1 MAEKLVLGLD
11 FGTDSARAVVVNAEN
26 GQEEAVAVA
35 EYSRWSSGLYCD
47 AASDQYRHH
56 PLDYIEALESAVNK
70 ALKQLPDSGKKNIA
84 GIGIAATGSTP
95 CAVDKEG
102 APLALNERFA
112 ENPNAMFILW
122 KDHTAIASAEK
133 INETAKNWGGTDFT
147 SYSGGIYSAEWFWAK
162 ILHVYEQ
169 DQEMARAAF
178 SWVELCDWLPA
189 LLSGITD
196 PLQIKRSRCAAGHKA
211 MWHQSWNGLPDE
223 KFLALLAPELAALK
237 PRLYNETYTS
247 DQLAGRLSP
256 YWAKRLNLQP
266 GIAIAVG
273 ALDAHMG
280 AVGGGITPGTLVKIM
295 GTSTC
300 DILVCSPTLLG
311 ERPMEGICGQV
322 DGSVI
327 PGLIGLEAGQS
338 AFGDVY
344 AWFKE
349 LLAWPLKMMAQES
362 QSTAGEMAAVLAE
375 KAEKAILDKL
385 SEEAA
390 TLDPAQSTVLA
401 LDWLN
406 GRRTP
411 YANQKLK
418 GALTGLTL
426 GTTAPAVFRS
436 LVEATA
442 FGSKAIIDHFHQK
455 GLTIN
460 EVIALGG
467 IPKKSPLVIQ
477 IAADVL
483 NKPIKV
489 VRSGEACALGA
500 AMFGAVAA
508 GLFQSVKLA
517 QEQMQSGFSETYSP
531 RPSYVKIYQK
541 KYEDYLRLAAAAEAN
556 FSIKKEMTR

>member
-1 MAEKLVLGLD
+1 M
-11 FGTDSARAVVVNAEN
+11 
-26 GQEEAVAVA
+26 Q
-35 EYSRWSSGLYCD
+35 
-47 AASDQYRHH
+47 
-56 PLDYIEALESAVNK
+56 
-70 ALKQLPDSGKKNIA
+70 
-84 GIGIAATGSTP
+84 
-95 CAVDKEG
+95 
-102 APLALNERFA
+102 
-112 ENPNAMFILW
+112 PNAFGREA
-122 KDHTAIASAEK
+122 D
-133 INETAKNWGGTDFT
+133 GGH
-147 SYSGGIYSAEWFWAK
+147 
-162 ILHVYEQ
+162 L
-169 DQEMARAAF
+169 R
-178 SWVELCDWLPA
+178 
-189 LLSGITD
+189 
-196 PLQIKRSRCAAGHKA
+196 
-211 MWHQSWNGLPDE
+211 
-223 KFLALLAPELAALK
+223 
-237 PRLYNETYTS
+237 
-247 DQLAGRLSP
+247 
-256 YWAKRLNLQP
+256 
-266 GIAIAVG
+266 
-273 ALDAHMG
+273 
-280 AVGGGITPGTLVKIM
+280 
-295 GTSTC
+295 
-300 DILVCSPTLLG
+300 
-311 ERPMEGICGQV
+311 QV

-442 FGSKAIIDHFHQK
+442 FGSKAIIDHFHQR
-455 GLTIN
+455 LTIN

-467 IPKKSPLVIQ
+467 IPKKSPLVMQ

-489 VRSGEACALGA
+489 VRSGEAC
-500 AMFGAVAA
+500 V
-508 GLFQSVKLA
+508 
-517 QEQMQSGFSETYSP
+517 
-531 RPSYVKIYQK
+531 
-541 KYEDYLRLAAAAEAN
+541 
-556 FSIKKEMTR
+556 